1 MSWPKKRRLLPA
13 VAVIGV
19 VAGLLW
25 LPRPSEQPA
34 VYLTEHRS
42 DAAVQLARQELLET
56 IDDMQPAQRLAMP
69 GWLGGTSPPV
79 SVVVGTPANPEVQQL
94 AHKYGVALPALA
106 PEEYLIQPLQ
116 GGSTPRVLVAGG
128 DVLGVAY
135 GMLKLSE
142 DLRLHRGY
150 LETPLPVAPR
160 AGHGAAA
167 SLGSPGPHLPR
178 PGPGAAMG
186 LQRSDD
192 GTLAPA
198 WSSMSNSRGIS
209 MIRRSMVKPEAGWRS
224 NGVLPTRRLPRP
236 RRST

>member
-56 IDDMQPAQRLAMP
+56 IDDMQPPQRLAMP
-69 GWLGGTSPPV
+69 SWLGGTSPQV
-79 SVVVGTPANPEVQQL
+79 SVVVGTAANPEVRQL

-106 PEEYLIQPLQ
+106 PEEYIIQPLQ

-128 DVLGVAY
+128 DELGVAY
-135 GMLKLSE
+135 GMLRLSE
-142 DLRLHRGY
+142 GPAVASRLFGDA
-150 LETPLPVAPR
+150 VASAPR

-167 SLGSPGPHLPR
+167 SLRSFGSHIPG
-178 PGPGAAMG
+178 PGPGATMG

-192 GTLAPA
+192 GTLAQP
-198 WSSMSNSRGIS
+198 G
-209 MIRRSMVKPEAGWRS
+209 
-224 NGVLPTRRLPRP
+224 LL
-236 RRST
+236 